1 MDAEEKPD
9 DHVRTI
15 NKVMGRIREKRRYE
29 MKKGLPWCS
38 LVLIIALIIGGNAAG
53 AADTSTEYEAVK
65 KTIEQS
71 IGWAIEKDFEAM
83 YRLWAD
89 DLFHFWLFS
98 DSLVVG
104 LDDFK
109 KHSEQWKDPD
119 FRGTRFEFRDLRIV
133 FSLSGDVAWYSCT
146 LDDCGSY
153 KGQESCLKD
162 VFQTGVLEKR
172 DGRWV
177 HVLMHGS
184 YPVDKIPE
192 GYVRRFYSGL
202 FEKKEQK

>member
-1 MDAEEKPD
+1 MRIPSLAAVLVMALALAVGAQSVAAEPAGAQGQAAAEEAA
-9 DHVRTI
+9 VRQ
-15 NKVMGRIREKRRYE
+15 
-29 MKKGLPWCS
+29 
-38 LVLIIALIIGGNAAG
+38 A
-53 AADTSTEYEAVK
+53 
-65 KTIEQS
+65 IEQS

-83 YRLWAD
+83 FRLWGD

-98 DSLVVG
+98 DSQVIG
-104 LDDFK
+104 LENFRK
-109 KHSEQWKDPD
+109 YAEQWRDPD
-119 FRGTRFEFRDLRIV
+119 FRGTRFAFRDLRV
-133 FSLSGDVAWYSCT
+133 RFSRSGDVAWYSCF

-153 KGQESCLKD
+153 KGKESCLQD

-192 GYVRRFYSGL
+192 KYVRHFYRGL
-202 FEKKEQK
+202 FQEGEKK